1 MQPAVETKRQAVGPT
16 RSGVR
21 SLAVAFV
28 ILVPAWLGPLAT
40 AGPRPGD
47 PAPDF
52 ALRGLHG
59 GNLRLSG
66 FRGDV
71 VMISFWATWCGP
83 CQQQMRELERIS
95 DTYGNAGLVML
106 GINLDEDRARA
117 ESMAARLGVR
127 FPLLFDERKDV
138 SRLYDL
144 GSIPFTFLVDR
155 EGVVSAVHEGFQAGQ
170 ERIYLDAVRSLL
182 GE

>member
-1 MQPAVETKRQAVGPT
+1 MQPAVETTRRAVTPTRQAV
-16 RSGVR
+16 R
-21 SLAVAFV
+21 SLVVAVA
-28 ILVPAWLGPLAT
+28 ILVLAPSAPLAT

-52 ALRGLHG
+52 ALRSFDS

-71 VMISFWATWCGP
+71 VLISFWATWCGP
-83 CQQQMRELERIS
+83 CQQQMRELEHIS
-95 DTYGNAGLVML
+95 STYRSAGLVTL
-106 GINLDEDRARA
+106 GVNLDEDPARA
-117 ESMAARLGVR
+117 AAMAARLGVR

-144 GSIPFTFLVDR
+144 DSMPVTFLVDR
-155 EGVVSAVHEGFQAGQ
+155 EGVVRAVHEGFQVGQ